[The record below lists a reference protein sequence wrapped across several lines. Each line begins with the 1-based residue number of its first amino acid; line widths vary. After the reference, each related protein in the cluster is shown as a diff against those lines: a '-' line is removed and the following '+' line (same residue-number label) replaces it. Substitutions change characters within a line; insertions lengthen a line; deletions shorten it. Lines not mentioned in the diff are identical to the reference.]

1 MKIAIV
7 KRMVLLM
14 VVVATGLESI
24 GQNQDSTTVNK
35 PAEKKILTLD
45 DCIAIAMKNN
55 IQLKQTRNNAHIAKA
70 NNFQSIMNFLP
81 NVNGFGNFSLNNGTS
96 FNSNIGQF
104 ATGSNESSFLS
115 VSANMVLFNGMNNF
129 YNKKA
134 TSLALESNVNLIK
147 AQEQTVQASVLGS
160 YLAVVLDKE
169 NIKISEA
176 RIDLLSQQ
184 LEREKKRHSVG
195 VGNLEQVY
203 NFQSQLANENLRLV
217 NLQNQLLTDQLT
229 LLQILQIEVSRDYE
243 VAPYPFDEEVES
255 VLEKEKYAEVL
266 EESRAYS
273 PSLKSAMANANAAHY
288 NFKRT
293 QTSMVPTVSLIGDY
307 STQYSS
313 LLRDNADQVIPIGE
327 QYENLTNKGLEL
339 RLTVPI
345 FNNYRNKT
353 NTQVSKLNKENAEL
367 QLDQAE
373 LDVTN
378 TVQRVYL
385 DLINAQETYKAA
397 EDNMVALNQSFEF
410 VKTRYEHGNTD
421 FYTYL
426 ESLNNKNRAE
436 IELVNAKYSIIFR
449 KKILDVYRGLL

>member
-1 MKIAIV
+1 MKIGIV
-7 KRMVLLM
+7 KRIVLLI
-14 VVVATGLESI
+14 VIVSTGLESI
-24 GQNQDSTTVNK
+24 GQNQDSTAVDKST
-35 PAEKKILTLD
+35 EKEILTLD
-45 DCIAIAMKNN
+45 DCISIAMKNN
-55 IQLKQTRNNAHIAKA
+55 IQLKQSRNNAHIAKA
-70 NNFQSIMNFLP
+70 NDFQSIMNFLP

-115 VSANMVLFNGMNNF
+115 VSANLVLFNGMNNF

-134 TSLALESNVNLIK
+134 TSKTLESNVNLIK

-169 NIKISEA
+169 NIKISED
-176 RIDLLSQQ
+176 RIELLSQQ

-217 NLQNQLLTDQLT
+217 NLQNQLLTDHLT
-229 LLQILQIEVSRDYE
+229 LLQILQIEVTRNYE
-243 VAPYPFDEEVES
+243 VAPYQFQEDEGVM
-255 VLEKEKYAEVL
+255 EKEKYIEVL

-273 PSLKSAMANANAAHY
+273 PSLKSAMANAEAAHF

-293 QTSMVPTVSLIGDY
+293 QTSMIPTVSLIGDY

-313 LLRDNADQVIPIGE
+313 LLKDNNDQVIPIGE

-339 RLTVPI
+339 RMTVPI

-353 NTQVSKLNKENAEL
+353 NTQISKLNKENADL

-385 DLINAQETYKAA
+385 DLINAQETYEAA
-397 EDNMVALNQSFEF
+397 EDNLVALNQSFEF

>member
-1 MKIAIV
+1 MKTGIV
-7 KRMVLLM
+7 KRMVFLL
-14 VVVATGLESI
+14 VLAAFGTQATA
-24 GQNQDSTTVNK
+24 QNQDSTAVSK

-104 ATGSNESSFLS
+104 ATGSNESSFLN
-115 VSANMVLFNGMNNF
+115 VSANLVLFNGLNNF

-134 TSLALESNVNLIK
+134 TSKALESNVNLIK

-184 LEREKKRHSVG
+184 LAREKKRNSVG

-229 LLQILQIEVSRDYE
+229 LLQILQIEVSRDYD
-243 VAPYPFDEEVES
+243 VAPYQFQEDEGVM
-255 VLEKEKYAEVL
+255 EKERYIEVL

-273 PSLKSAMANANAAHY
+273 PSLKSAMANADAAHF

-313 LLRDNADQVIPIGE
+313 LLKDNSDQVIPIGE

-397 EDNMVALNQSFEF
+397 EDNLVALNQSFEF
-410 VKTRYEHGNTD
+410 VKTRYDHGNTD